1 MKFLALMRKEFRE
14 SLPWM
19 LLAAIFLLVFGGLI
33 LQTQTIPRNITY
45 RYPVFSPGSE
55 VSTYQLTK
63 PSLLQPV
70 GSLLFLTSIGLGLV
84 LGGRQFWVAHFT
96 KTWGFMLHRSVGRQT
111 ILGAKLAAA
120 IVAFAISLG
129 TVWLALFYW
138 YASHPQLLTVPPTMR
153 IFIEGW
159 IYILLGFVV
168 YLGTCLAGLSR
179 AKWYTTKIFGL
190 AFAVL
195 ILVTALA
202 QWQPILA
209 FAAIIAGILIL
220 LTQITDTFL
229 NREF

>member
-1 MKFLALMRKEFRE
+1 MKFLALMRKELRE

-19 LLAAIFLLVFGGLI
+19 LLAAIFLLIFGSLA
-33 LQTQTIPRNITY
+33 LWSRTIPQNIAY
-45 RYPVFSPGSE
+45 RYPVFSPGSNIN
-55 VSTYQLTK
+55 TYQLTK

-96 KTWGFMLHRSVGRQT
+96 KTWGFTLHRSVSRQT

-120 IVAFAISLG
+120 IVAFAVSLG
-129 TVWLALFYW
+129 TVWLALYW
-138 YASHPQLLTVPPTMR
+138 YASRPQLLTAPPTMR

-195 ILVTALA
+195 ILVTALV
-202 QWQPILA
+202 QWKLILA